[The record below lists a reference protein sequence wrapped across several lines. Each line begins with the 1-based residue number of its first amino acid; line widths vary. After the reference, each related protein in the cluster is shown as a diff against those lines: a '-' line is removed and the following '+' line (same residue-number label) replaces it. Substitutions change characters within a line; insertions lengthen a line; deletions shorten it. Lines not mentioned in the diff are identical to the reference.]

1 MAPNAHGH
9 AFHKR
14 NAHDEFEMQD
24 GPLRHL
30 TKKAP
35 KKHPHDDLEMQAGPL
50 RHLKKK
56 QPEMVMDASPLRHV
70 KLKVPEEDNKMRFI
84 HNSPAQ
90 GLELQNKQQ
99 VDVDAETIYSQAFV
113 TASKDIA
120 GDAVLSTPAANAAEA
135 SYLSAKSAAQGPN
148 TQAASSS
155 PTSVLEPVVQT
166 RTPVTDPTQ
175 RTRESAPA
183 SSVVPA
189 PFAGT
194 PIQTTHGAGMVG
206 GTPLSAT
213 HSSDAMIGKDSDGM
227 TAGAKAGLALG
238 VIALI
243 GLAVGLILFCL
254 RRRKQQ
260 MKQESAEKLDEKHAS
275 RDSFFGGM
283 AAAAARGPG
292 RESVQS
298 EKSFASSRT
307 AATAPRLSLRPVTQF
322 LPNIMENRKSSAN
335 ALDTPA
341 MSEKPKSGWTD
352 RRPAN
357 ATSNP
362 FDDAAVLDEKSA
374 QSNPFEE
381 GAGAVAAAPSGKNS
395 PNHSQKNS
403 WEGSEPATP
412 KSAKFGTAAAVPING
427 AQTAR
432 GPNNVHRV
440 QLDFKPSMEDELEL
454 ISGQIVRMLH
464 EYDDGWALC
473 IRLDRSQQGVCPRTC
488 LSKLPVKPRPQG
500 PPSNSPPGRPM
511 GPPPQGM
518 RRPESPAMNGNMVPR
533 PLTPTGRER
542 SRTLGRE
549 LPAAESAGRPRS
561 QSMSGANERQRS
573 PTAVPSRK
581 PVPGV
586 AL

>member
-1 MAPNAHGH
+1 
-9 AFHKR
+9 
-14 NAHDEFEMQD
+14 
-24 GPLRHL
+24 
-30 TKKAP
+30 
-35 KKHPHDDLEMQAGPL
+35 
-50 RHLKKK
+50 
-56 QPEMVMDASPLRHV
+56 MDASPLRRV
-70 KLKVPEEDNKMRFI
+70 KLNVPEEDNKMRFI
-84 HNSPAQ
+84 HNSPGQ

-99 VDVDAETIYSQAFV
+99 VDDVETIYSQVLV

-120 GDAVLSTPAANAAEA
+120 GDAVLSTPAPNAAEA
-135 SYLSAKSAAQGPN
+135 SYLSAKSAAAGPN
-148 TQAASSS
+148 TQATSSS
-155 PTSVLEPVVQT
+155 PASVIEPVQQSH
-166 RTPVTDPTQ
+166 TPVTVPTQ
-175 RTRESAPA
+175 RTRESVPA
-183 SSVVPA
+183 SSVGPA
-189 PFAGT
+189 PVAGT
-194 PIQTTHGAGMVG
+194 PMQTTHGAGMVG

-260 MKQESAEKLDEKHAS
+260 MKQEGAEKLDEKHAS

-335 ALDTPA
+335 ALDAPA

-362 FDDAAVLDEKSA
+362 FDDAAVLDEKST
-374 QSNPFEE
+374 QSNSFEE
-381 GAGAVAAAPSGKNS
+381 GAGAVAAAPSAKNS
-395 PNHSQKNS
+395 PNHSKKNS

-464 EYDDGWALC
+464 EYDDGWVSDMSPAHPLLLLTYSRRSAFASTALNKVSAHV
-473 IRLDRSQQGVCPRTC
+473 LAC
-488 LSKLPVKPRPQG
+488 LSSRSSHVHKARHQTAHQAAQWGHHLRVCAAQSLRP
-500 PPSNSPPGRPM
+500 
-511 GPPPQGM
+511 
-518 RRPESPAMNGNMVPR
+518 
-533 PLTPTGRER
+533 
-542 SRTLGRE
+542 
-549 LPAAESAGRPRS
+549 
-561 QSMSGANERQRS
+561 
-573 PTAVPSRK
+573 
-581 PVPGV
+581 
-586 AL
+586 